1 MFQPPTSFN
10 FGTVARGAKVEHR
23 FTFSNPYVETVH
35 VASVESTCH
44 CTEPTAP
51 KPEVKT
57 YEQSEIVATVDTRNF
72 KGQREATI
80 KVTFDQPFP
89 AVVQLHV
96 YAYIRG
102 DVVVQPGEARF
113 DSVAQG
119 EPATQK
125 LAVTYAG
132 RPDWKIV
139 DVRTT
144 NAYLEAKATERSRT
158 PEMTTYDLQIH
169 LKPDAPA
176 GYLRDQVIL
185 VTNDTNPKTTQVPVP
200 VEANVVP
207 AAQVRPSPLSLGI
220 LRPGQKALKTL
231 VVQAKVPF
239 HVLKAT
245 GPDNRFSFNL
255 PSDAKLVQLVPLTFA
270 ADGQA
275 GRVSGKVRLETDIAG
290 MPILEVNVDGQI
302 VAVETPTPAQ
312 ASPPTGAPAG
322 IGPAPTSPSAPFG
335 SGAPKAPE
343 RPGPSASKRKEIA
356 T

>member
-1 MFQPPTSFN
+1 
-10 FGTVARGAKVEHR
+10 
-23 FTFSNPYVETVH
+23 
-35 VASVESTCH
+35 
-44 CTEPTAP
+44 
-51 KPEVKT
+51 VKT

-125 LAVTYAG
+125 LTVTYAG

-144 NAYLEAKATERSRT
+144 NPQLDAKATERSRT
-158 PEMTTYDLQIH
+158 PEMITYDLQIQ
-169 LKPDAPA
+169 LKPGVPA

-185 VTNDTNPKTTQVPVP
+185 VTNDANPKTTQVPVP
-200 VEANVVP
+200 VEARVVP

-220 LRPGQKALKTL
+220 LRPGQKTVKTL
-231 VVQAKVPF
+231 VVQAKAPF
-239 HVLKAT
+239 RVLKAT
-245 GPDNRFSFNL
+245 GPDGRFSFNL
-255 PSDAKLVQLVPLTFA
+255 PSEAKLVQLVLVTFT
-270 ADGQA
+270 ADAQT
-275 GRVSGKVRLETDIAG
+275 GRVAGKVRLETDIAG
-290 MPILEVNVDGQI
+290 TPLLEVNVDGQI
-302 VAVETPTPAQ
+302 VAVGPATPAPAQTPPPAETPATP
-312 ASPPTGAPAG
+312 
-322 IGPAPTSPSAPFG
+322 G
-335 SGAPKAPE
+335 SPKASEMP
-343 RPGPSASKRKEIA
+343 PSSSGLKEIA